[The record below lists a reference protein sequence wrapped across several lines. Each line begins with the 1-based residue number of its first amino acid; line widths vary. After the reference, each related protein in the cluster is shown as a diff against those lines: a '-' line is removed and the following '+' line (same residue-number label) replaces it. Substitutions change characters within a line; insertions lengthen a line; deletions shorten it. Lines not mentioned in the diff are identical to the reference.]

1 MRADAQGSGVIV
13 TSVSELV
20 TSIRIIC
27 EKREGSMSW
36 NWRDLVVLT
45 FLVLLFGAAMIA
57 NVGEGPMHEH
67 RGSWVTHAL
76 R

>member
-1 MRADAQGSGVIV
+1 MGLAG
-13 TSVSELV
+13 
-20 TSIRIIC
+20 
-27 EKREGSMSW
+27 
-36 NWRDLVVLT
+36 LVVLT

-57 NVGEGPMHEH
+57 NVSDRPMREQ